1 MMTLRVGSEDH
12 CIAVP
17 VADDDDD
24 DDGGDVRDDKPG
36 A

>member
-24 DDGGDVRDDKPG
+24 DGGDVRDDKPG

>member
-24 DDGGDVRDDKPG
+24 GGDVRDDKPG

>member
-17 VADDDDD
+17 VADDDD
-24 DDGGDVRDDKPG
+24 GGDVRDDKPG